1 MNIKQDG
8 IASNAA
14 RLLWAGFV
22 AILAAGVGF
31 GVRGGILANWGAEFG
46 FTSAELGAITGAG
59 LTGFC
64 FGIITGGLV
73 VDKLGYGR
81 LVIAAFVFHTL
92 SAFVTFAALPEQEK
106 AVAYNFLYW
115 GTFIFAIANG
125 TLEAVANPL
134 VATLFPNNRTH
145 YLNILHASWPA
156 GLVAGGAIGWMLGDR
171 YGWYWKC
178 QLGLFLIPTVVY
190 GLMFFGQHMPRSEA
204 SQKGLS
210 LGKMFHDVGLL
221 GALVVC
227 FLLALFFHG
236 ALGIPQAWAYL
247 AAGALLVAVGILT
260 QFSVGSFLLFVLF
273 IAHMFVGSV
282 ELGTDGWIQNI
293 TGNILTPAQGKILFV
308 FTSSIMFA
316 LRFTADFIEK
326 RIGLSPI
333 GILLACSLLAVAGLL
348 ATSRIE
354 TFMGAMLALLIYAVG
369 KTFFWPTML
378 AVAGDRFPQTG
389 AVAMSIMGG
398 IGMMSGGML
407 GGPGLGYAKDRFASA
422 HLESTQP
429 AVYAEYKVAAPSGWL
444 FFREVAA
451 IDGRKLGEAQA
462 KLAAAREELAETG
475 VDDPQ
480 RSLDRLTP
488 EERQVHAA
496 SIQGDRQTL
505 TADAVI
511 PAVMALIYLGLLF
524 YFRSIGGYKPV
535 HLAGIDAAAE
545 PAPESVRVVVPC
557 SAVVVAWHRPRL
569 PGAGLEGPGTTGW
582 ARNIGSGIY

>member
-1 MNIKQDG
+1 MNIRQDG
-8 IASNAA
+8 ITSNAA

-22 AILAAGVGF
+22 AILATGVGF

-59 LTGFC
+59 FTGFC
-64 FGIITGGLV
+64 FGIIIGGLV

-81 LVIAAFVFHTL
+81 LVVAAFVFHAL
-92 SAFVTFAALPEQEK
+92 SAFVTFAAMPEQEK

-134 VATLFPNNRTH
+134 VATLFPNKRTH

-156 GLVAGGAIGWMLGDR
+156 GLVVGGAIGWMLGDQ
-171 YGWYWKC
+171 YGWHWKW
-178 QLGLFLIPTVVY
+178 QLGLFLIPTVLY
-190 GLMFFGQHMPRSEA
+190 GLMFFGQHMPQSEA
-204 SQKGLS
+204 SQKGLT
-210 LGKMFHDVGLL
+210 LGKMFKDVGLL

-236 ALGIPQAWAYL
+236 ALGIPQMWAYAL
-247 AAGALLVAVGILT
+247 AGALLIAVGVLT
-260 QFSVGSFLLFVLF
+260 QFSMGSFLLFVLF
-273 IAHMFVGSV
+273 IAHMLVGAV

-293 TGNILTPAQGKILFV
+293 TGNILTPAEGKILFV
-308 FTSSIMFA
+308 FTSFVMFA

-354 TFMGAMLALLIYAVG
+354 TFMGAMFALLIYAVG

-378 AVAGDRFPQTG
+378 AVASDRFPQTG
-389 AVAMSIMGG
+389 AIAISIMGG
-398 IGMMSGGML
+398 IGMMSAGMI

-422 HLESTQP
+422 HLESNHP
-429 AVYAEYKVAAPSGWL
+429 AVYAEYKVAEPSGWL
-444 FFREVAA
+444 LFREVAA
-451 IDGRKLGEAQA
+451 IDGRKLGEVQA
-462 KLAAAREELAETG
+462 KLAAARVQLAEAG
-475 VDDPQ
+475 IHDP
-480 RSLDRLTP
+480 RLALERLTP
-488 EERQVHAA
+488 EERSVHAA

-505 TADAVI
+505 TVDAVI
-511 PAVMALIYLGLLF
+511 PAVMALIYLGLLI
-524 YFRSIGGYKPV
+524 YFRSIGGYRAVQIEIAEKAPN
-535 HLAGIDAAAE
+535 LA
-545 PAPESVRVVVPC
+545 RVQ
-557 SAVVVAWHRPRL
+557 
-569 PGAGLEGPGTTGW
+569 
-582 ARNIGSGIY
+582 